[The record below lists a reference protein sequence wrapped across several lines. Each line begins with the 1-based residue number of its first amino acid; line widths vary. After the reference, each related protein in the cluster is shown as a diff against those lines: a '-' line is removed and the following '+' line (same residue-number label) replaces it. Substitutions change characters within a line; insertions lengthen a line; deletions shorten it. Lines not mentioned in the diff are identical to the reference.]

1 MNNINTILFD
11 LDGTLLSINM
21 NDFENIYYKS
31 LSESFKDLISP
42 DEFMKILYHSVVT
55 MVKNTEHRT
64 NEEVFMEAMKEHV
77 EGDLEKYAEIFAEY
91 YESGFKVLRD
101 AVLDTKEMQTATAI
115 LKEKGYELVIATNPL
130 FPKSAID
137 QRIEWSGI
145 NREHFSYVSYFETN
159 HYCKPNI
166 QYYQEILEHIGKDP
180 KECMMVGN
188 DALEDLIAGRLG
200 IKTYLITDHLLNRN
214 NVEIVADHVGTYHDF
229 LDFAEKMPALDQ

>member
-11 LDGTLLSINM
+11 LDGTLLSIDM
-21 NDFENIYYKS
+21 KDFERIYYKS

-42 DEFMKILYHSVVT
+42 EEFMKILYQAVIT

-77 EGDLEKYAEIFAEY
+77 QGDFEKYAEIFKTY
-91 YESGFKVLRD
+91 YESGFSILKD
-101 AVLDTKEMQTATAI
+101 AVRDTKVMQDATAI
-115 LKEKGYELVIATNPL
+115 LKDKGYEMVIATNPL

-137 QRIEWSGI
+137 QRIEWSGV
-145 NREHFSYVSYFETN
+145 NRDHFSYVTYFETN
-159 HYCKPNI
+159 HYCKPNV
-166 QYYQEILEHIGKDP
+166 QYYQEILEEIGKESS
-180 KECMMVGN
+180 ECMMVGN

-214 NVEIVADHVGTYHDF
+214 NVEIVADHIGTYHDF
-229 LDFAEKMPALDQ
+229 LEFAHKMPSLN